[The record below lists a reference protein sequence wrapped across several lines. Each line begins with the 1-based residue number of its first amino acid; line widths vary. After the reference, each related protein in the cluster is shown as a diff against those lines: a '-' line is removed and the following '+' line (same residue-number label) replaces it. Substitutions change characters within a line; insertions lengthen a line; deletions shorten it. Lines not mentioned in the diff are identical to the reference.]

1 MRTNSLRRMLRD
13 AWRHDR
19 SMDPEH
25 NTTTDLM
32 ASNQL
37 RREIDR
43 LAAQAAA
50 LHALRRTHPSQED
63 TTR

>member
-1 MRTNSLRRMLRD
+1 
-13 AWRHDR
+13 
-19 SMDPEH
+19 MDPEH